1 MTLIICGFVL
11 IGYGTWY
18 VLDYVLAKEDLESVA
33 KERDR
38 LHEDLERA
46 KKLHENLEVEITK
59 SYANEVNELAKKV
72 EGKEPAMELI
82 PHYAMI
88 IDAYNKLTE
97 KQKEYVTFN
106 IKDIKYNVR
115 KSLEI
120 KKFYDRVTNIDNY
133 DI

>member
-59 SYANEVNELAKKV
+59 SYANEVNELAKKSR
-72 EGKEPAMELI
+72 
-82 PHYAMI
+82 
-88 IDAYNKLTE
+88 
-97 KQKEYVTFN
+97 
-106 IKDIKYNVR
+106 R
-115 KSLEI
+115 KRTCYGTNSTLC
-120 KKFYDRVTNIDNY
+120 YDYRCIQQINRKAERVCNFQY
-133 DI
+133 